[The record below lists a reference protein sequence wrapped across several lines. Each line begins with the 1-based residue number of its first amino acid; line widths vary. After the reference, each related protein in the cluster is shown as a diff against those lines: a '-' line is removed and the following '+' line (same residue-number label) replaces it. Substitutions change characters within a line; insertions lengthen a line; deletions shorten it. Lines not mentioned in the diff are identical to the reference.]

1 MFRINGPGATSDNK
15 FTDGNPLTGVP
26 ATRVMADWLNAS
38 QEELCYVIEQAGL
51 TLDPYDSGQLY
62 AAIQSMITGGGGAI
76 SADSVSIDDA
86 GGYFPTLVNV
96 EQALQALGAFMQLGT
111 FAAARS
117 RREVIQLTGS
127 AHLLNAGHYER
138 ILEISNASAC
148 TYTVRADVDVIFP
161 IGGTITIFQAGGGQ
175 VEIVQASGVT
185 VLKGASFNRKT
196 LEQHSSIVLVKTAE
210 NTWRMGGILEA
221 AA

>member
-26 ATRVMADWLNAS
+26 ATRVMADWLNAG
-38 QEELCYVIEQAGL
+38 QEEICYVIEQTGL
-51 TLDPYDSGQLY
+51 TLDQSDTGQLY
-62 AAIQSMITGGGGAI
+62 AAIQAMITGGGGAI
-76 SADSVSIDDA
+76 SADAVSIDDA
-86 GGYFPTLVNV
+86 AGYFPGLLNV
-96 EQALQALGAFMQLGT
+96 EEALQALGAFMQFGT

-117 RREVIQLTGS
+117 RREVIQLAGAS
-127 AHLLNAGHYER
+127 HLLDAAHYER
-138 ILEISNASAC
+138 IVEISNASAC
-148 TYTVRADVDVIFP
+148 TYTVRADADVTFP

-175 VEIVQASGVT
+175 VEIVQAAGVT

-196 LEQHSSIVLVKTAE
+196 LEQHSSIVLAKTGP